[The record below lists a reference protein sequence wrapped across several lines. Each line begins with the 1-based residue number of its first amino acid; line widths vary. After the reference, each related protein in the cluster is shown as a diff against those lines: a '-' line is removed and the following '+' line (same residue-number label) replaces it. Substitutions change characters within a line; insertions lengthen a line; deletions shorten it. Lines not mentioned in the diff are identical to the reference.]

1 LRNASIADGV
11 KSGALILPL
20 QSKAKR
26 RTEREQRRKVERK
39 SQKEKKKPRPKE
51 LLLQGNEAVVEG
63 ALRAG
68 CRFFAGYPITPATE
82 ISEILSTRLPLVDGT
97 FIQMEDEIAS
107 LGAVIGASLA
117 GVKAMTATSGPGFSL
132 MQENLGFAII
142 AEVPCVV
149 VDVMRGGP
157 STGLPT
163 SPSQSDVMQARWG
176 THGDHP
182 IIVLSAST
190 VRECYDMTIRAF
202 NFSEK
207 FRTPVILLIDEVV
220 GHMREKIA
228 LGDQNEIEI
237 FNRVKPTMPPEWYI
251 PYEDTPSGIPSMANF
266 GEGYR
271 YHVTGLTHDIR
282 GFPTSRPDEIGPFI
296 ARLHRKISQHFSEIQ
311 IGEFFQTEDAEITV
325 VAYGCVARSAKRAVI
340 EAREK
345 GMKVGL
351 LKLMTLWPF
360 MRSAVEKVLQTSKAL
375 IVPEMNMGQISREVK
390 RVNRGITKVVALN
403 KVDGTIITP
412 GEILDR
418 MMEISDARS
427 N

>member
-1 LRNASIADGV
+1 M
-11 KSGALILPL
+11 K
-20 QSKAKR
+20 KR
-26 RTEREQRRKVERK
+26 TL
-39 SQKEKKKPRPKE
+39 KEV
-51 LLLQGNEAVVEG
+51 LLQGNEAVVEG

-82 ISEILSTRLPLVDGT
+82 ISEILSVKLPQVDGT

-117 GVKAMTATSGPGFSL
+117 GVKSMTATSGPGFSL

-142 AEVPCVV
+142 AEVPCVIV
-149 VDVMRGGP
+149 NVMRGGP

-163 SPSQSDVMQARWG
+163 FPSQSDVMQTRWG

-190 VRECYDMTIRAF
+190 VRECYDLTIQAF

-207 FRTPVILLIDEVV
+207 FRNPVILLMDEVV
-220 GHMREKIA
+220 AHMREKMV
-228 LGDQNEIEI
+228 LDDQEEVEI
-237 FNRVKPTMPPEWYI
+237 FNRVKPTVPPEWYI
-251 PYEDTPSGIPSMANF
+251 PFEDTPRGVPAMANF

-296 ARLHRKISQHFSEIQ
+296 DRLHRKIRQHFSEIQ
-311 IGEFFQTEDAEITV
+311 MAENFQTEDAEITV
-325 VAYGCVARSAKRAVI
+325 IAYGIVARSAKRAVV

-351 LKLMTLWPF
+351 LKLITIWPF
-360 MRSAVEKVLQTSKAL
+360 MRSAVERVLQTSKIL
-375 IVPEMNMGQISREVK
+375 MVPEMNMGQISREVK
-390 RVNRGITKVVALN
+390 RVNRGIAKVITLN
-403 KVDGTIITP
+403 KVDGSIITP
-412 GEILDR
+412 PEILNR
-418 MMEISDARS
+418 MMEIS
-427 N
+427 

>member
-1 LRNASIADGV
+1 
-11 KSGALILPL
+11 
-20 QSKAKR
+20 
-26 RTEREQRRKVERK
+26 VEKK
-39 SQKEKKKPRPKE
+39 SQHPKKKAFHRRE

-82 ISEILSTRLPLVDGT
+82 ISEILSVKLPQVAGT

-117 GVKAMTATSGPGFSL
+117 GVKSMTATSGPGFSL

-142 AEVPCVV
+142 AEVPCVIV
-149 VDVMRGGP
+149 NVMRGGP

-163 SPSQSDVMQARWG
+163 FPSQSDVMQARWG

-182 IIVLSAST
+182 AVVLSAST
-190 VRECYDMTIRAF
+190 VRECYDLTIKSF
-202 NFSEK
+202 NFSER
-207 FRTPVILLIDEVV
+207 FRTPVVLLIDEVV
-220 GHMREKIA
+220 AHMREKMVFS
-228 LGDQNEIEI
+228 EEEEVEI
-237 FNRVKPTMPPEWYI
+237 FDRIKPTVPPEWYI
-251 PYEDTPSGIPSMANF
+251 PFEDTPSGIPAMANF

-282 GFPTSRPDEIGPFI
+282 GFPTSRPDEIGPFM

-311 IGEFFQTEDAEITV
+311 MAEFFQTEDAEITI
-325 VAYGCVARSAKRAVI
+325 VAYGSVARSAKRAVM

-345 GMKVGL
+345 GIKAGL
-351 LKLMTLWPF
+351 LKLVTLWPF
-360 MRSAVEKVLQTSKAL
+360 VRSAIEKVLQTSKTL
-375 IVPEMNMGQISREVK
+375 LVPEMNMGQVSREVK
-390 RVNRGITKVVALN
+390 RVNRGVARVLTLN

-412 GEILDR
+412 E
-418 MMEISDARS
+418 EISNRIAEVS
-427 N
+427 